1 MDNQKTDGKIPGISD
16 LNMNKLKKE
25 LIEEIDNYSKTLT
38 EMSNFLYH
46 NPEVAGEE
54 YQALKII
61 TDELEK
67 NGFKVKKGI
76 SGITTSFIAANN
88 NNNKGPSIAFLS
100 EYEALPNLGHGSGH
114 NITSIISAG
123 AAIALSKF
131 AEIFPAK
138 IYCIGTPGESKFNS
152 KLLMYNDGVFN
163 NIDIVMISQ
172 AGDRHCINPIFLAND
187 GIQFTFIGK
196 ASHAAAAPQEGINA
210 LDSVILLFNSIH
222 ALKQQLREEARIH
235 GIISKGGEAV
245 NIIPDLAIAQFSIR
259 AKTRK
264 YLNEIVDKVK
274 NCARGA
280 AIQTGA
286 KLKISFFEKSV
297 DDYIGNDKLIKEYS
311 ENLGFLGETI
321 NPEPKISGSSDIG
334 NLSYL
339 MPALCPVVKIA
350 PPGVELHTVDMA
362 HASFSKTG
370 HHGLIT
376 GTKAL
381 AMTGLRIMA
390 DNNFYN
396 SVKQSFKKIK
406 KMI

>member
-1 MDNQKTDGKIPGISD
+1 ENTKKS
-16 LNMNKLKKE
+16 LNNLSEKDILDLKKKLNGAIDGMSKN
-25 LIEEIDNYSKTLT
+25 LIE
-38 EMSNFLYH
+38 MSGFLYH
-46 NPEVAGEE
+46 NPEIAGEE
-54 YQALKII
+54 FKAARLI

-76 SGITTSFIAANN
+76 SGLTTSFIAVYNCSG
-88 NNNKGPSIAFLS
+88 KGPSLSFLS

-123 AAIALSKF
+123 AAIALSRI
-131 AEIFPAK
+131 ADCLSGRI
-138 IYCIGTPGESKFNS
+138 ICIGTPGESKFNS
-152 KLLMYNDGVFN
+152 KLLMVNDGIFN
-163 NIDIVMISQ
+163 NIDVVMISQ

-210 LDSVILLFNSIH
+210 LDAVIMLFNSVH
-222 ALKQQLREEARIH
+222 ALRQQLNEDARIH
-235 GIISKGGEAV
+235 GIVSKGGEAV

-264 YLNEIVDKVK
+264 YLNEIVEKVK

-297 DDYIGNDKLIKEYS
+297 DDYAGNELLIREYS
-311 ENLGFLGETI
+311 RNLTELGEAI
-321 NPEPKISGSSDIG
+321 DPEPKLSGSSDIG

-339 MPALCPVVKIA
+339 MPSICPVVKIA
-350 PPGVELHTVDMA
+350 PEGVGLHTLEMA
-362 HASFSKTG
+362 QSSFSKTG
-370 HHGLIT
+370 THGLIA

-381 AMTGLRIMA
+381 SMTGMRILA
-390 DNNFYN
+390 DNDFYN
-396 SVKQSFKKIK
+396 AVRMSFKKLKNGLKI
-406 KMI
+406 